1 MEAEEGTFGD
11 RIEVGL
17 GLLVFG
23 IIGLIFTVSP
33 ESDFA
38 IVVKISIFAVPG
50 LLSVYSLYQAI
61 TEETSRSTILIGS
74 LSGLTLFIVSW
85 SLYVVY
91 TSSGTL
97 TYEGEGFFFG
107 PLFGMVTG
115 TLLAIA
121 ICTRAVAKRIN
132 T

>member
-1 MEAEEGTFGD
+1 MEVENGTFGD
-11 RIEVGL
+11 GIEVGL

-38 IVVKISIFAVPG
+38 VVIRFLIFAVPG

-61 TEETSRSTILIGS
+61 TEETSRSTILIGL
-74 LSGLTLFIVSW
+74 LSGLTLFIVTW

-97 TYEGEGFFFG
+97 TYEGEGFFLG
-107 PLFGMVTG
+107 TLFGMVAG
-115 TLLAIA
+115 TILAIA
-121 ICTRAVAKRIN
+121 ICIRAVAKRIN